1 MTLELAFQNQD
12 AEVLQDRLVF
22 DGHFKLRQL
31 SLRHRLF
38 KGGWGPVIQR
48 ELFDRG
54 DAIAVLP
61 IDMEREELILI
72 EQFRPG
78 ALNRE
83 SSPWMLELIAG
94 VIEEAEDDRAVAHR
108 EAEEEAQ
115 CRMDELQLIA
125 TFFPSAGACSEQIRC
140 FVGRVVSAPDTGLFG
155 LDSEHEDGLP
165 LACET
170 RHRRDHTLAHGRQ
183 RLCLP
188 PCPSTLASATDRRYR
203 THYGNTRVSPQ

>member
-12 AEVLQDRLVF
+12 VEVLQDRLVF

-38 KGGWGPVIQR
+38 KGGWGPVVQR

-94 VIEEAEDDRAVAHR
+94 VIEEGEDDRAVAHR

-155 LDSEHEDGLP
+155 LDSEHEDIRL
-165 LACET
+165 
-170 RHRRDHTLAHGRQ
+170 RRVAIDQAFEWLKSNQINNGHTLIALQWLALNQTTLRQ
-183 RLCLP
+183 QWL
-188 PCPSTLASATDRRYR
+188 TA
-203 THYGNTRVSPQ
+203 